1 MVLFSC
7 KYSYLKD
14 IVAITVLKVR
24 LIIKCI
30 NLRNYRPIN
39 DEVLD
44 DLESITVLMTV
55 NPSGLDIA
63 NQSKGVVLK
72 GLQMI
77 ISYGKT

>member
-1 MVLFSC
+1 MREHPASLLNAILDFCNYSYSYSKFQQHGLFSC

-44 DLESITVLMTV
+44 DLES
-55 NPSGLDIA
+55 
-63 NQSKGVVLK
+63 
-72 GLQMI
+72 
-77 ISYGKT
+77 